1 MNSTRVPW
9 RFRLNKLAVQITLL
23 MLVSIVAFQT
33 IVIGMFHVFGR
44 RHIVDQGDFIAS
56 IILALDV
63 APNAERANIVSELS
77 LAVPYANIEIQENSP
92 SSGGRLVGKRRGLR

>member
-23 MLVSIVAFQT
+23 IFVSIIAFQM

-44 RHIVDQGDFIAS
+44 RHIVDQADFIAS
-56 IILALDV
+56 IIIALDI
-63 APNAERANIVSELS
+63 APLSERANVVAEFSR
-77 LAVPYANIEIQENSP
+77 AVPYA
-92 SSGGRLVGKRRGLR
+92 

>member
-23 MLVSIVAFQT
+23 IFVSIVAFQT

-63 APNAERANIVSELS
+63 APLCGESQCHFSALS
-77 LAVPYANIEIQENSP
+77 RRSLRQYRD
-92 SSGGRLVGKRRGLR
+92 SGGAPSGGEFFDGRRRSRL